1 MDERLDHELL
11 ILVASNVWY
20 RIPELRPRPDDGR
33 GQVSGHAG
41 ADQRENE
48 TILIPTPPAA

>member
-41 ADQRENE
+41 ADQKENE